1 MEGNICDVMKYVR
14 GGEGGWCEAS
24 CNNVSI
30 CGTTVRTGS
39 TVQSSEMLNSLNIL
53 NWRRALQYAAAIT
66 GQFEA
71 GTGQY
76 TVQVRNIIV

>member
-1 MEGNICDVMKYVR
+1 MSEGGR
-14 GGEGGWCEAS
+14 GGWCEAS

-30 CGTTVRTGS
+30 CGTTGRTGS
-39 TVQSSEMLNSLNIL
+39 IVQTSEMLNIL